1 MSDTPELPPGD
12 EPEQRLPV
20 PRPPAEVAPVERF
33 TSPPP
38 TRSVELTPERAAQV
52 VRSSSNA
59 RWVGF
64 LAVVVV
70 VLFITIYWFY
80 ELAPL
85 GFREPRLD
93 AEAAAQ
99 QVTSVERGYN
109 LYEANCARCHGANG
123 EGGIGPALN
132 RQDKLF
138 AHLSVDYLNN
148 MMIAGGRYAC
158 GNPNS
163 IMPIWSNEGR
173 PAGPLNY
180 IQIEDL
186 IAFIRAPS
194 NETYTIR
201 DPALNEPKLDPITGE
216 VKTFN
221 GWVDVNYK
229 PAPGATP
236 FPACWSDE
244 FNTASAAPGASGAP
258 AASAGASGAPAPS
271 AEASAPLPSAGP
283 SGSPAASGGAG
294 GAKVS
299 IVASGI
305 AWQTPDLTATAGAP
319 FDLSFDN
326 EDAGDAAQLHA
337 QGLDR
342 RGRLQERHL
351 PRRRHPRLHGPGTH
365 GRHLSVRVHRASDD
379 DGDAHRK
386 VMSPPVVGG

>member
-1 MSDTPELPPGD
+1 
-12 EPEQRLPV
+12 
-20 PRPPAEVAPVERF
+20 
-33 TSPPP
+33 
-38 TRSVELTPERAAQV
+38 
-52 VRSSSNA
+52 
-59 RWVGF
+59 
-64 LAVVVV
+64 VV

-93 AEAAAQ
+93 AEADAQ

-201 DPALNEPKLDPITGE
+201 DPALNEPKLDPITNE

-244 FNTASAAPGASGAP
+244 FNSPSAAPGASGSP
-258 AASAGASGAPAPS
+258 AASAGPSGAPVPS
-271 AEASAPLPSAGP
+271 AEASAPLPSSGP
-283 SGSPAASGGAG
+283 SGSPAASGGTS

-305 AWQTPDLTATAGAP
+305 AWQTPDLTATAGAA
-319 FDLSFDN
+319 FDLSLDN
-326 EDAGDAAQLHA
+326 EDAGTPHNFTLKDSTGAVVFQTATFPGVATRDFPVKALTA
-337 QGLDR
+337 GAY
-342 RGRLQERHL
+342 
-351 PRRRHPRLHGPGTH
+351 PFVCTVHPTMTGT
-365 GRHLSVRVHRASDD
+365 LTVQ
-379 DGDAHRK
+379 
-386 VMSPPVVGG
+386 